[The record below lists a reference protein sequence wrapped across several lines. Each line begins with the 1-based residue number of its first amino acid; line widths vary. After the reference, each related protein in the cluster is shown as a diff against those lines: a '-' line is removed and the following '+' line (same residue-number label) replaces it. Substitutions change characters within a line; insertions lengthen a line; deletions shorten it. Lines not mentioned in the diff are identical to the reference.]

1 MNLSLFGTLIEVAR
15 LGSVSEAGKKLYL
28 TQPAVTKQIQALEEI
43 YEKKLFVRTTRG
55 LSLTEEGKTLLVY
68 AREMLKLL
76 DKSFISVKEEG
87 ETISGRLKIATN
99 LTLGIYI
106 LPKIIRFFT
115 AVYPRIKIEAF
126 LDNNEIITGS
136 VKGGEA
142 HFGFIGKDPGDPLIT
157 LHDFFQDKLVV
168 VIAPD
173 FGIKN
178 GPISW
183 KELLKIPFIGRERGS
198 DIRSTYEEWFKQREI
213 KLIPAI
219 ELNNTEAIIS
229 SVACRLG
236 FSILP
241 WCTVRHAVR
250 QGVVSTISVPHFNPL
265 QNFYICHKMDRN
277 FSIVEKI
284 FLETV
289 FNRFKLGSP
298 RFPETIDQYF
308 YFDKTTP
315 DATKAVST
323 PEEAGI
329 ERDQDSSTPK
339 LTG

>member
-1 MNLSLFGTLIEVAR
+1 MGDWDMNLSLFGTLIEVAR

-43 YEKKLFVRTTRG
+43 YEKKLFIRTPRG
-55 LSLTEEGKTLLVY
+55 LRLTEEGKTLLVY

-76 DKSFISVKEEG
+76 DKSFVSVKEEG
-87 ETISGRLKIATN
+87 ESISGKLKIATN

-106 LPKIIRFFT
+106 LPKIMRFFT
-115 AVYPRIKIEAF
+115 AVYPRIEIEAF
-126 LDNNEIITGS
+126 LDNNEIITRS

-142 HFGFIGKDPGDPLIT
+142 NFGFIGKDPGDPLIT
-157 LHDFFQDKLVV
+157 LHDFFQDQLVV

-183 KELLKIPFIGRERGS
+183 KELLKVPFIGRERGS
-198 DIRSTYEEWFKQREI
+198 DVRSTYEGWLKEREI
-213 KLIPAI
+213 KIIPAI

-229 SVACRLG
+229 SVACHLG

-241 WCTVRHAVR
+241 WCTVRRAVR
-250 QGVVSTISVPHFNPL
+250 QGMVSTVSVPHFNPL
-265 QNFYICHKMDRN
+265 QNFYICHKTDRN
-277 FSIVEKI
+277 FSNVEKV

-289 FNRFKLGSP
+289 FNRFKMGSP
-298 RFPETIDQYF
+298 HFPETIDQYF
-308 YFDKTTP
+308 
-315 DATKAVST
+315 
-323 PEEAGI
+323 
-329 ERDQDSSTPK
+329 
-339 LTG
+339 

>member
-1 MNLSLFGTLIEVAR
+1 MNLTLFGTLIEVAR

-43 YEKKLFVRTTRG
+43 YEKKLFIRTTRG
-55 LSLTEEGKTLLVY
+55 LRLTEEGKTLLVY

-76 DKSFISVKEEG
+76 DKSFVSVKEEG
-87 ETISGRLKIATN
+87 ERISGMLKIATE
-99 LTLGIYI
+99 LTLGVYI
-106 LPKIIRFFT
+106 LPKIMRFFT
-115 AVYPRIKIEAF
+115 AVYPQIKIEAF
-126 LDNNEIITGS
+126 LDNNEIITSS
-136 VKGGEA
+136 VKQGESN
-142 HFGFIGKDPGDPLIT
+142 FGFVGEDPGDPLIT
-157 LHDFFQDKLVV
+157 LHDFYQDKLVV

-198 DIRSTYEEWFKQREI
+198 DIRSTYEEWFKEREI
-213 KLIPAI
+213 KIIPAI

-241 WCTVRHAVR
+241 WCTVRYAVR
-250 QGVVSTISVPHFNPL
+250 QGMLSTVSVPHFNPL
-265 QNFYICHKMDRN
+265 QNFYICHKTDRN
-277 FSIVEKI
+277 FSKVEKI

-289 FNRFKLGSP
+289 FNRFKMGSP

-308 YFDKTTP
+308 YFDNTSP
-315 DATKAVST
+315 DAEKDIST

-329 ERDQDSSTPK
+329 ETDPVSGTPK
-339 LTG
+339 LTR